1 MIASASQ
8 VMSWVAQGKLNS
20 YVSWDLNSWDIA
32 AGMVIVEE
40 AGGFISN
47 FEGAKAT
54 IIDRDLIVTC
64 KQDDDGDSASLSK
77 QILDILTENDC
88 LKY

>member
-1 MIASASQ
+1 
-8 VMSWVAQGKLNS
+8 
-20 YVSWDLNSWDIA
+20 LNSWDIA

-47 FEGAKAT
+47 FKGAKAT

-64 KQDDDGDSASLSK
+64 KQDDDGDSAPLSK